1 MRQNKRLWFFSGI
14 MAVGCLLA
22 LNSCEH
28 DMDKYQKKPVPSDAE
43 RVSYAEKVLGITID
57 KQQDWV
63 LTKEYSVKIVADADL
78 QDIFEVRVLNAHPY
92 AETNAILAS
101 SAATKGNE
109 VTLLFRSPFVAD
121 SMLYA
126 ACVTKDGKCI
136 ARPFIPGVD
145 ASVSFI
151 DKAPN
156 QASSRRY
163 KAATVINPPQS
174 TMSYIKDYYSF
185 IRALKKALPEGN
197 DNRTVIGGSDYTN
210 IIQVRKNPYDTNS
223 LLLAY
228 LGGKSGPDDDLF
240 YVWYPGGTTENKDSF
255 HIIDNYPAGWITPK
269 MSFEMQAYEVPSHYL
284 NGRDSYGNL
293 CTYFSQ
299 GDILDLHLM
308 KNGNLLD
315 DTSSRVKVYMFNG
328 YVFVGC
334 EDGDN
339 WDYND
344 RMFWMPYGADRVVK
358 AEGLPVPPEPSEP
371 KVWTYVW
378 EDKDYGDYDLNDCV
392 IEVQEN
398 KNDRTKLDI
407 TLVALGGARQLWLG
421 FDNKNAKT
429 YKDYTPVWDKELHS
443 LLGVAT
449 GTLVNTGRASAKPV
463 TITLPKPEGFD
474 FQTCSFVLGAKH
486 SDEDK
491 NMMDYDNDFYYIK
504 IATVGQDPHGIVIPE
519 KWQWPTETTCIKDA
533 YPQFNTWSADHTK
546 AQDWYKYPVSGKVV
560 KRDKK

>member
-109 VTLLFRSPFVAD
+109 VTLRFRSPFVAD

-228 LGGKSGPDDDLF
+228 LGGNSGPDDDLF

-344 RMFWMPYGADRVVK
+344 RMFWMPYGADRVEK

-429 YKDYTPVWDKELHS
+429 YKDYTPVWNKELHS

-463 TITLPKPEGFD
+463 KITLPKPEGFD

-533 YPQFNTWSADHTK
+533 YPKFNTWSADHTK

>member
-109 VTLLFRSPFVAD
+109 VTLRFRSPFVAD

-293 CTYFSQ
+293 CTHFSQ

-344 RMFWMPYGADRVVK
+344 RMFWMPYGADRVEK

-429 YKDYTPVWDKELHS
+429 YKDYTPVWNKELHS

>member
-1 MRQNKRLWFFSGI
+1 

-101 SAATKGNE
+101 SAATNGNE
-109 VTLLFRSPFVAD
+109 VTLRFRSPFVAD

-228 LGGKSGPDDDLF
+228 LGGNSGPDDDLF

-344 RMFWMPYGADRVVK
+344 RMFWMPYGADRVEK

-429 YKDYTPVWDKELHS
+429 YKDYTPVWNKELHS

-449 GTLVNTGRASAKPV
+449 GTLVNTGRASANPV
-463 TITLPKPEGFD
+463 KITLPKPEGFD

-533 YPQFNTWSADHTK
+533 YPKFNTWSADHTK

>member
-1 MRQNKRLWFFSGI
+1 MRQNKRLWIFSGI

-109 VTLLFRSPFVAD
+109 VTLRFRSPFVAD

-240 YVWYPGGTTENKDSF
+240 YVWYPGGTTEDKDSF

-293 CTYFSQ
+293 CTHFSQ

-344 RMFWMPYGADRVVK
+344 RMFWMPYGADRVEK

-398 KNDRTKLDI
+398 KDDRTKLDI

-421 FDNKNAKT
+421 FDNKNAKA
-429 YKDYTPVWDKELHS
+429 YKDYTPVWNKELHS

-463 TITLPKPEGFD
+463 KITLPKPEGFD

-491 NMMDYDNDFYYIK
+491 NMMDFDNDFYYIN

-533 YPQFNTWSADHTK
+533 YPKFNTWSADHTK

>member
-1 MRQNKRLWFFSGI
+1 MRQNKRLWIFSGI

-28 DMDKYQKKPVPSDAE
+28 DMDMYQKKPTPSDAE

-101 SAATKGNE
+101 SAATNGNE
-109 VTLLFRSPFVAD
+109 VTLRFRSPFVAD

-293 CTYFSQ
+293 CTHFSQ

-344 RMFWMPYGADRVVK
+344 RMFWMPYGADRVEK

-378 EDKDYGDYDLNDCV
+378 EDKDFGDYDLNDCV

-429 YKDYTPVWDKELHS
+429 YKDYTPVWNKELHS

-463 TITLPKPEGFD
+463 KITLPKPEGFD

-533 YPQFNTWSADHTK
+533 YPKFNTWSADHTK

-560 KRDKK
+560 KRGEK

>member
-109 VTLLFRSPFVAD
+109 VTLRFRSPFVAD

-156 QASSRRY
+156 QASARRY

-210 IIQVRKNPYDTNS
+210 IIQVRKNAFDTYS

-228 LGGKSGPDDDLF
+228 LGGKSGPDDDIY
-240 YVWYPGGTTENKDSF
+240 YVWYPGGTAENKDSF

-269 MSFEMQAYEVPSHYL
+269 KSFEMQAYEVPSHYL

-293 CTYFSQ
+293 CTNFSQ

-328 YVFVGC
+328 YVFVAC

-344 RMFWMPYGADRVVK
+344 RMFWMPYGADRVEK

-371 KVWTYVW
+371 KVWTYIW

-429 YKDYTPVWDKELHS
+429 YKDYTPVWNQELHS
-443 LLGVAT
+443 MLGVAP

-463 TITLPKPEGFD
+463 KITLPKPEGFD

-533 YPQFNTWSADHTK
+533 YPQFKTWSADHTK

-560 KRDKK
+560 KR

>member
-1 MRQNKRLWFFSGI
+1 MRQNKRLLFFSGI

-63 LTKEYSVKIVADADL
+63 LTKEYSVKIVADANL

-101 SAATKGNE
+101 SAATNGNE
-109 VTLLFRSPFVAD
+109 VTLRFRSPFVAD

-228 LGGKSGPDDDLF
+228 LGGNSGPDDDIY

-344 RMFWMPYGADRVVK
+344 RMFWMPYGADRVEK

-429 YKDYTPVWDKELHS
+429 YKDYTPVWNKELHS

-449 GTLVNTGRASAKPV
+449 GTLVNTGRTSANPV
-463 TITLPKPEGFD
+463 KITLPKPEGFD

-533 YPQFNTWSADHTK
+533 YPKFNTWSADHTK

>member
-1 MRQNKRLWFFSGI
+1 MKQNKRLCYFSGI

-63 LTKEYSVKIVADADL
+63 LTKEYSVKIVADANL

-101 SAATKGNE
+101 SAATNGNE
-109 VTLLFRSPFVAD
+109 VTLRFRSPFVAD

-228 LGGKSGPDDDLF
+228 LGGNSGPDDDIY

-344 RMFWMPYGADRVVK
+344 RMFWMPYGADRVEK

-371 KVWTYVW
+371 KVWTYIW

-429 YKDYTPVWDKELHS
+429 YKDYTPVWNKELHS

-449 GTLVNTGRASAKPV
+449 GTLVNTGRASANPV
-463 TITLPKPEGFD
+463 KITLPKPEGFD

-533 YPQFNTWSADHTK
+533 YPKFNTWSADHTK

>member
-1 MRQNKRLWFFSGI
+1 MRQNKRLWIFSGI

-28 DMDKYQKKPVPSDAE
+28 DMDKYQKKPTPSDAE

-109 VTLLFRSPFVAD
+109 VTLRFRSPFVAD

-293 CTYFSQ
+293 CTHFSQ

-344 RMFWMPYGADRVVK
+344 RMFWMPYGADRVEK

-429 YKDYTPVWDKELHS
+429 YKDYTPVWNKELHS

-533 YPQFNTWSADHTK
+533 YPKFNTWSADHTK

>member
-28 DMDKYQKKPVPSDAE
+28 DMDKYQKKPTPSDAE

-109 VTLLFRSPFVAD
+109 VTLRFRSPFVAD

-398 KNDRTKLDI
+398 KDDRTKLDI

-429 YKDYTPVWDKELHS
+429 YKDYTPVWNKELHS

>member
-1 MRQNKRLWFFSGI
+1 

-63 LTKEYSVKIVADADL
+63 LTKEYSVKIVADANL

-101 SAATKGNE
+101 SAATNGNE
-109 VTLLFRSPFVAD
+109 VTLRFRSPFVAD

-228 LGGKSGPDDDLF
+228 LGGNSGPDDDIY

-344 RMFWMPYGADRVVK
+344 RMFWMPYGADRVEK

-429 YKDYTPVWDKELHS
+429 YKDYTPVWNKELHS

-449 GTLVNTGRASAKPV
+449 GTLVNTGRTSANPV
-463 TITLPKPEGFD
+463 KITLPKPEGFD

-533 YPQFNTWSADHTK
+533 YPKFNTWSADHTK

>member
-1 MRQNKRLWFFSGI
+1 

-101 SAATKGNE
+101 SAATNGNE
-109 VTLLFRSPFVAD
+109 VTLRFRSPFVAD

-156 QASSRRY
+156 QASARRY

-228 LGGKSGPDDDLF
+228 LGGNSGPDDDIY

-344 RMFWMPYGADRVVK
+344 RMFWIPYGADRVEK

-429 YKDYTPVWDKELHS
+429 YKDYTPVWNKELHS

-449 GTLVNTGRASAKPV
+449 GTLVNTGRASANPV
-463 TITLPKPEGFD
+463 KITLPKPEGFD

-533 YPQFNTWSADHTK
+533 YPKFNTWSADHTK

-560 KRDKK
+560 PKK

>member
-1 MRQNKRLWFFSGI
+1 

-101 SAATKGNE
+101 SAATNGNE
-109 VTLLFRSPFVAD
+109 VTLRFRSPFVAD

-156 QASSRRY
+156 QASARRY

-228 LGGKSGPDDDLF
+228 LGGNSGPDDDIY

-293 CTYFSQ
+293 CTHFSQ

-344 RMFWMPYGADRVVK
+344 RMFWIPYGADRVEK

-371 KVWTYVW
+371 KVWTYIW

-429 YKDYTPVWDKELHS
+429 YKDYTPVWNKELHS

-533 YPQFNTWSADHTK
+533 YPKFNTWSADHTK

-560 KRDKK
+560 PKK

>member
-1 MRQNKRLWFFSGI
+1 MKQNKRLWYFSGI

-101 SAATKGNE
+101 SAATNGNE
-109 VTLLFRSPFVAD
+109 VTLRFRSPFVAD

-228 LGGKSGPDDDLF
+228 LGGNSGPDDDIY
-240 YVWYPGGTTENKDSF
+240 YVWYPGGTAENKDSF

-344 RMFWMPYGADRVVK
+344 RMFWMPYGADRVEK

-429 YKDYTPVWDKELHS
+429 YKDYTPVWNKELHS

-449 GTLVNTGRASAKPV
+449 GTLVNTGRASANPV
-463 TITLPKPEGFD
+463 KITLPKPEGFD

-491 NMMDYDNDFYYIK
+491 NMMNYDNDFYYIK

-533 YPQFNTWSADHTK
+533 YPKFNTWSADHTK
-546 AQDWYKYPVSGKVV
+546 AQDWYKYPISGKVV

>member
-101 SAATKGNE
+101 SAATNGNE
-109 VTLLFRSPFVAD
+109 VTLRFRSPFVAD

-228 LGGKSGPDDDLF
+228 LGGNSGPDDDLF

-293 CTYFSQ
+293 CTHFSQ

-429 YKDYTPVWDKELHS
+429 YKDYTPVWNKELHS

-463 TITLPKPEGFD
+463 KITLPKPEGFD

-533 YPQFNTWSADHTK
+533 YPKFNTWSADHTK

>member
-1 MRQNKRLWFFSGI
+1 

-28 DMDKYQKKPVPSDAE
+28 DMDKYQKKPTPSDAE

-101 SAATKGNE
+101 SAATNGNE
-109 VTLLFRSPFVAD
+109 VTLRFRSPFVAD

-228 LGGKSGPDDDLF
+228 LGGNSGPDDDLF

-398 KNDRTKLDI
+398 KDDRTKLDI

-429 YKDYTPVWDKELHS
+429 YKDYTPVWNKELHS

-463 TITLPKPEGFD
+463 KITLPKPEGFD

>member
-1 MRQNKRLWFFSGI
+1 

-28 DMDKYQKKPVPSDAE
+28 DMDKYQKKPTPSDAE

-101 SAATKGNE
+101 SAATNGNE
-109 VTLLFRSPFVAD
+109 VTLRFRSPFVAD

-210 IIQVRKNPYDTNS
+210 IIQVRKNAFDTNS

-228 LGGKSGPDDDLF
+228 LGGKSGPDDDIY

-344 RMFWMPYGADRVVK
+344 RMFWMPYGADRVEK

-429 YKDYTPVWDKELHS
+429 YKDYTPVWNKELHS

-463 TITLPKPEGFD
+463 KITLPKPEGFD

-533 YPQFNTWSADHTK
+533 YPRFNTWSADHTK
-546 AQDWYKYPVSGKVV
+546 AQDWYKYPISGKVV

>member
-1 MRQNKRLWFFSGI
+1 

-28 DMDKYQKKPVPSDAE
+28 DMDKYQKKPTQSDAE

-109 VTLLFRSPFVAD
+109 VTLRFRSPFVAD

-293 CTYFSQ
+293 CTNFSQ

-533 YPQFNTWSADHTK
+533 YPKFNTWSADHTK

-560 KRDKK
+560 KR

>member
-1 MRQNKRLWFFSGI
+1 MRQNKRLWYFSGI

-28 DMDKYQKKPVPSDAE
+28 DMDKYQKKPTPSDAE

-63 LTKEYSVKIVADADL
+63 LTKEYSVKIVADANL

-109 VTLLFRSPFVAD
+109 VTLRFRSPFVAD

-293 CTYFSQ
+293 CTHFSQ

-344 RMFWMPYGADRVVK
+344 RMFWMPYGADRVEK

-429 YKDYTPVWDKELHS
+429 YKDYTPVWNKELHS

-463 TITLPKPEGFD
+463 KITLPKPEGFD

-533 YPQFNTWSADHTK
+533 YPKFNTWSADHTK

>member
-1 MRQNKRLWFFSGI
+1 

-28 DMDKYQKKPVPSDAE
+28 DMDKYQKKPTPSDAE

-109 VTLLFRSPFVAD
+109 VTLRFRSPFVAD

-293 CTYFSQ
+293 CTHFSQ

-344 RMFWMPYGADRVVK
+344 RMFWMPYGADRVEK
-358 AEGLPVPPEPSEP
+358 AEALPVPPEPSEP

-398 KNDRTKLDI
+398 KDDRTKLDI

-429 YKDYTPVWDKELHS
+429 YKDYTPVWNKELHS

-504 IATVGQDPHGIVIPE
+504 IATVGQDPHGIDIPE

-533 YPQFNTWSADHTK
+533 YPKFNTWSADHTK

-560 KRDKK
+560 KRGER

>member
-1 MRQNKRLWFFSGI
+1 

-63 LTKEYSVKIVADADL
+63 LTKEYSVKIVANANL

-101 SAATKGNE
+101 SAATNGNE
-109 VTLLFRSPFVAD
+109 VTLRFRSPFVAD

-228 LGGKSGPDDDLF
+228 LGGNSGPDDDLF

-344 RMFWMPYGADRVVK
+344 RMFWMPYGADRVEK

-371 KVWTYVW
+371 KVWTYIW

-429 YKDYTPVWDKELHS
+429 YKDYTPVWNKELHS

-449 GTLVNTGRASAKPV
+449 GTLVNTGRTSANPV
-463 TITLPKPEGFD
+463 KITLPKPEGFD

-533 YPQFNTWSADHTK
+533 YPKFNTWSADHTK

-560 KRDKK
+560 PKK

>member
-1 MRQNKRLWFFSGI
+1 MKQNKRLWFFSGI

-109 VTLLFRSPFVAD
+109 VTLRFRSPFVAD

-156 QASSRRY
+156 QASARRY

-228 LGGKSGPDDDLF
+228 LGGNSGPDDDLF

-344 RMFWMPYGADRVVK
+344 RMFWMPYGADRVEK

-429 YKDYTPVWDKELHS
+429 YKDYTPVWNKELHS

-449 GTLVNTGRASAKPV
+449 GTLVNTGRASANPV
-463 TITLPKPEGFD
+463 KITLPKPEGFD

-533 YPQFNTWSADHTK
+533 YPKFNTWSADHTK

>member
-1 MRQNKRLWFFSGI
+1 MKQNKRLWYFSGI

-28 DMDKYQKKPVPSDAE
+28 DMDKYQKKPTPSDAE

-101 SAATKGNE
+101 SAATNGNE
-109 VTLLFRSPFVAD
+109 VTLRFRSPFVAD

-228 LGGKSGPDDDLF
+228 LGGNSGPDDDLF

-284 NGRDSYGNL
+284 NGRDSYGNV

-344 RMFWMPYGADRVVK
+344 RMFWMPYGADRVEK

-429 YKDYTPVWDKELHS
+429 YKDYIPVWNKELHS

-449 GTLVNTGRASAKPV
+449 GTLVNTGRASANPV
-463 TITLPKPEGFD
+463 KITLPKPEGFD

-533 YPQFNTWSADHTK
+533 YPKFNTWSAHKGTGL
-546 AQDWYKYPVSGKVV
+546 V
-560 KRDKK
+560 

>member
-1 MRQNKRLWFFSGI
+1 MRQNKRLWIFSGI

-28 DMDKYQKKPVPSDAE
+28 DMDKYQKKPTPSDAE

-109 VTLLFRSPFVAD
+109 VTLRFRSPFVAD

-293 CTYFSQ
+293 CTHFSQ

-344 RMFWMPYGADRVVK
+344 RMFWMPYGADRVEK
-358 AEGLPVPPEPSEP
+358 AEALPVPPEPSEP

-398 KNDRTKLDI
+398 KDDRTKLDI

-504 IATVGQDPHGIVIPE
+504 IATVGQDPHGIDIPE

-533 YPQFNTWSADHTK
+533 NPKFNTWSADHTK

-560 KRDKK
+560 KRGER

>member
-1 MRQNKRLWFFSGI
+1 MKQNKRLWYFSGI

-63 LTKEYSVKIVADADL
+63 LTKEYSVKIVADANL

-101 SAATKGNE
+101 SAATNGNE
-109 VTLLFRSPFVAD
+109 VTLRFRSPFVAD

-156 QASSRRY
+156 QASARRY

-228 LGGKSGPDDDLF
+228 LGGNSGPDDDLF

-293 CTYFSQ
+293 CTHFSQ

-344 RMFWMPYGADRVVK
+344 RMFWMPYGADRVEK

-398 KNDRTKLDI
+398 KDDRTKLDI

-546 AQDWYKYPVSGKVV
+546 AQDWYKYPISGKVV

>member
-1 MRQNKRLWFFSGI
+1 MKQNKRLWYFSGI

-28 DMDKYQKKPVPSDAE
+28 DMDKYQKKPTPSDAE

-101 SAATKGNE
+101 SAATNGNE
-109 VTLLFRSPFVAD
+109 VTLRFRSPFVAD

-228 LGGKSGPDDDLF
+228 LGGNSGPDDDLF

-293 CTYFSQ
+293 CTNFSQ

-344 RMFWMPYGADRVVK
+344 RMFWMPYGADRVEK

-429 YKDYTPVWDKELHS
+429 YKDYTPVWNRELHS

-449 GTLVNTGRASAKPV
+449 GTLVNTGRASANPV
-463 TITLPKPEGFD
+463 KITLPKPEGFD

-533 YPQFNTWSADHTK
+533 YPKFNTWSADHTK

>member
-14 MAVGCLLA
+14 MAVGSLLA

-28 DMDKYQKKPVPSDAE
+28 DMDKYQKKPTPSDAE

-63 LTKEYSVKIVADADL
+63 LTKEYSVKIVADANL

-109 VTLLFRSPFVAD
+109 VTLRFRSPFVAD

-293 CTYFSQ
+293 CTHFSQ

-463 TITLPKPEGFD
+463 KITLPKPEGFD

-533 YPQFNTWSADHTK
+533 YPKFNTWSADHTK

-560 KRDKK
+560 KRGER

>member
-1 MRQNKRLWFFSGI
+1 MRQNKRLWIFSGI

-28 DMDKYQKKPVPSDAE
+28 DMDMYQKKPTPSDAE

-109 VTLLFRSPFVAD
+109 VTLRFRSPFVAD

-228 LGGKSGPDDDLF
+228 LGGNSGPDDDLF

-560 KRDKK
+560 KRGEK

>member
-1 MRQNKRLWFFSGI
+1 

-28 DMDKYQKKPVPSDAE
+28 DMDKYQKKPAPSDAE

-101 SAATKGNE
+101 SAATNGNE
-109 VTLLFRSPFVAD
+109 VTLRFRSPFVAD

-228 LGGKSGPDDDLF
+228 LGGNSGPDDDLF

-371 KVWTYVW
+371 KVWTYIW

-429 YKDYTPVWDKELHS
+429 YKDYTPVWNKELHS

-449 GTLVNTGRASAKPV
+449 GTLVNTGRASANPV
-463 TITLPKPEGFD
+463 KITLPKPEGFD

-560 KRDKK
+560 KR

>member
-1 MRQNKRLWFFSGI
+1 MKQNKRLWYFSGI

-101 SAATKGNE
+101 SAATNGNE
-109 VTLLFRSPFVAD
+109 VTLRFRSPFVAD

-228 LGGKSGPDDDLF
+228 LGGNSGPDDDLF

-269 MSFEMQAYEVPSHYL
+269 KSFEMQAYEVPSHYL

-293 CTYFSQ
+293 CTNFSQ

-344 RMFWMPYGADRVVK
+344 RMFWMPYGADRVEK
-358 AEGLPVPPEPSEP
+358 AESLPVPPEPSEP

-429 YKDYTPVWDKELHS
+429 YKDYTPVWNKELHS

-449 GTLVNTGRASAKPV
+449 GTLVNTGRASANPV
-463 TITLPKPEGFD
+463 KITLPKPEGFD

-533 YPQFNTWSADHTK
+533 YPKFNTWSADHTK

>member
-1 MRQNKRLWFFSGI
+1 MRQNKRLWIFSGI

-28 DMDKYQKKPVPSDAE
+28 DMDKYQKKPTPSDAE

-101 SAATKGNE
+101 SAATNGNE
-109 VTLLFRSPFVAD
+109 VTLRFRSPFVAD

-293 CTYFSQ
+293 CTHFSQ

-344 RMFWMPYGADRVVK
+344 RMFWMPYGADRVEK

-429 YKDYTPVWDKELHS
+429 YKDYTPVWNKELHS

-463 TITLPKPEGFD
+463 KITLPKPEGFD

-533 YPQFNTWSADHTK
+533 YPKFNTWSADHTK

-560 KRDKK
+560 KR

>member
-1 MRQNKRLWFFSGI
+1 MKQNKRLWYFSGI

-101 SAATKGNE
+101 SAATNGNE
-109 VTLLFRSPFVAD
+109 VTLRFRSPFVAD

-293 CTYFSQ
+293 CTYFSH

-344 RMFWMPYGADRVVK
+344 RMFWMPYGADRVEK

-371 KVWTYVW
+371 KVWTYIW
-378 EDKDYGDYDLNDCV
+378 EDKDFGDYDLNDCV

-429 YKDYTPVWDKELHS
+429 YKDYTPVWNKELHS

-449 GTLVNTGRASAKPV
+449 GTLVNTGRASANPV
-463 TITLPKPEGFD
+463 KITLPKPEGFD

>member
-1 MRQNKRLWFFSGI
+1 MKHNKRLWYFSGI

-101 SAATKGNE
+101 SAATNGNE
-109 VTLLFRSPFVAD
+109 VTLRFRSPFVAD

-228 LGGKSGPDDDLF
+228 LGGNSGPDDDLF

-344 RMFWMPYGADRVVK
+344 RMFWMPYGADRVEK

-429 YKDYTPVWDKELHS
+429 YKDYTPVWNRELHS
-443 LLGVAT
+443 VLGVAT
-449 GTLVNTGRASAKPV
+449 GTLVNTGRASANPV
-463 TITLPKPEGFD
+463 KITLPKPEGFD

-533 YPQFNTWSADHTK
+533 YPKFNTWSADHTK

>member
-1 MRQNKRLWFFSGI
+1 MKQNKRLWYFSGI

-63 LTKEYSVKIVADADL
+63 LTKEYSVKIIADADL

-101 SAATKGNE
+101 SAATNGNE
-109 VTLLFRSPFVAD
+109 VTLRFRSPFVAD

-156 QASSRRY
+156 QASARRY

-228 LGGKSGPDDDLF
+228 LGGNSGPDDDLF

-344 RMFWMPYGADRVVK
+344 RMFWMPYGADRVEK

-429 YKDYTPVWDKELHS
+429 YKDYTPVWNKELHS
-443 LLGVAT
+443 LLDVAT
-449 GTLVNTGRASAKPV
+449 GTLVNTGRASANPV
-463 TITLPKPEGFD
+463 KITLPKPEGFD

-533 YPQFNTWSADHTK
+533 YPKFNTWSADHTK

>member
-1 MRQNKRLWFFSGI
+1 MVFSGI

-28 DMDKYQKKPVPSDAE
+28 DMDKYQKKPTPSDAE

-101 SAATKGNE
+101 SAATNGNE
-109 VTLLFRSPFVAD
+109 VTLRFRSPFVAD

-156 QASSRRY
+156 QASARRY

-228 LGGKSGPDDDLF
+228 LGGKSGPDDDIY

-255 HIIDNYPAGWITPK
+255 RIIDNYPAGWITPK
-269 MSFEMQAYEVPSHYL
+269 ISFEMQAYEVPSHYL

-315 DTSSRVKVYMFNG
+315 DNTSSRVKVYMFNG

-344 RMFWMPYGADRVVK
+344 RMFWMPYGADRVEK

-398 KNDRTKLDI
+398 KDDRTKLDI

-429 YKDYTPVWDKELHS
+429 YKDYTPVWNKELHS

-463 TITLPKPEGFD
+463 KITLPKPEGFD

-533 YPQFNTWSADHTK
+533 YPKFNTWSADHTK

-560 KRDKK
+560 PKK

>member
-1 MRQNKRLWFFSGI
+1 

-63 LTKEYSVKIVADADL
+63 LTKEYSVKIVADANL

-101 SAATKGNE
+101 SAATNGNE
-109 VTLLFRSPFVAD
+109 VTLRFRSPFVAD

-228 LGGKSGPDDDLF
+228 LGGNSGPDDDIY

-344 RMFWMPYGADRVVK
+344 RMFWMPYGADRVEK

-371 KVWTYVW
+371 KVWTYIW

-429 YKDYTPVWDKELHS
+429 YKDYTPVWNKELHS

-449 GTLVNTGRASAKPV
+449 GTLVNTGRASANPV
-463 TITLPKPEGFD
+463 KITLPKPEGFD

-533 YPQFNTWSADHTK
+533 YPKFNTWSADHTK

>member
-1 MRQNKRLWFFSGI
+1 

-63 LTKEYSVKIVADADL
+63 LTKEYSVKIVADANL

-101 SAATKGNE
+101 SAATNGNE
-109 VTLLFRSPFVAD
+109 VTLRFRSPFVAD

-156 QASSRRY
+156 QASARRY

-228 LGGKSGPDDDLF
+228 LGGNSGPDDDLF

-293 CTYFSQ
+293 CTFFSQ

-344 RMFWMPYGADRVVK
+344 RMFWMPYGADRVEK

-429 YKDYTPVWDKELHS
+429 YKDYTPVWNRELHS

-449 GTLVNTGRASAKPV
+449 GTLVNTGRASANPV
-463 TITLPKPEGFD
+463 KITLPKPEGFD

-533 YPQFNTWSADHTK
+533 YPKFNTWSADHTK

>member
-109 VTLLFRSPFVAD
+109 VTLRFRSPFVAD

-156 QASSRRY
+156 QASARRY

-228 LGGKSGPDDDLF
+228 LGGNSGPDDDLF

-344 RMFWMPYGADRVVK
+344 RMFWMPYGADRVEK

-429 YKDYTPVWDKELHS
+429 YKDYTPVWNKELHS

-463 TITLPKPEGFD
+463 KITLPKPEGFD

-533 YPQFNTWSADHTK
+533 YPKFNTWSADHTK

-560 KRDKK
+560 KRGEK